1 MKTTQSEVVT
11 PQDAAPLS
19 AEPGDPVWMY
29 LKSERVQEPTELTAV
44 QAEGKGSHVCELA
57 FSHPQPM
64 TIELA
69 EPQIFI
75 HVYGTTC
82 GSRAKA

>member
-1 MKTTQSEVVT
+1 MQTKQQTEQPERVQEEVAV
-11 PQDAAPLS
+11 
-19 AEPGDPVWMY
+19 EEPVWMY
-29 LKSERVQEPTELTAV
+29 LKSERVQEPTQLSGA

-64 TIELA
+64 TIELT

-75 HVYGTTC
+75 HVYESTR

>member
-1 MKTTQSEVVT
+1 MQTKQQTEQLEHMQEEVAV
-11 PQDAAPLS
+11 
-19 AEPGDPVWMY
+19 EEPVWMY
-29 LKSERVQEPTELTAV
+29 LKSERVQEPAQLSGA
-44 QAEGKGSHVCELA
+44 QAEGNASRVYELA
-57 FSHPQPM
+57 FSHQQPM

-75 HVYGTTC
+75 HVYESTR

>member
-1 MKTTQSEVVT
+1 MKTTQSEVVI
-11 PQDAAPLS
+11 PQDAELS
-19 AEPGDPVWMY
+19 DPVWMY
-29 LKSERVQEPTELTAV
+29 LKSERVQEPTELTSV